1 MTRHLFLITIG
12 PVQEFIAGARRT
24 RDLWFGSWLLSELSR
39 TAAGAIKTNGGE
51 VQLIFPPPNVL
62 ERPGGDQADVANK
75 ILVHITGDP
84 KTIAQKA
91 IDAVYMRLTELW
103 NQAKDKLKDEIA
115 DYADSQ
121 INDLLEI
128 YWAAVPLG
136 DDYASARR
144 QVEAVMAARKTTRD
158 FKQVTCGPG
167 KDVPKSSIDGQRE
180 SVINEAQ
187 FPRPG
192 MSDDERQSIVDALYK
207 NYRAGP
213 AERLSG
219 VDLLKRHGNPTEDK
233 RYFPSTSDVAVRP
246 LLRRLRAMQSD
257 AETAW
262 KQFLTV
268 IEQLAAGRLREERV
282 SRNHPILGHYDGGLL
297 LESRLYEL
305 IDDRRQQREAR
316 NALTDFYRA
325 VDAPRPAPYYAIV
338 LADGDRMGATIDYQ
352 TTLDRHV
359 ELSRRL
365 GDFAANA
372 RRIVEE
378 HEGALIYAGG
388 DDVLAFVPLHTLLA
402 CVRSLHESFALTI
415 NPKNTERF
423 ADKDGNEPTLSVGIA
438 ICHQLEPLSDA
449 LNLARTAEKAAK
461 AIDGKDALAIT
472 LSKRSGAD
480 VTVSGRWG
488 RIDRDLSAFAT
499 MHRMEALPDGTAF
512 QWRDL
517 AERLTPKRGEPTI
530 PPAAVLAEARRILG
544 RKEPERGTKSLAAAT
559 RNQLHNA
566 LDAAIGQSDTP
577 TVALAGLRSVAD
589 EVIVARILA
598 DAADHAGLPLEE
610 KL

>member
-1 MTRHLFLITIG
+1 
-12 PVQEFIAGARRT
+12 
-24 RDLWFGSWLLSELSR
+24 
-39 TAAGAIKTNGGE
+39 
-51 VQLIFPPPNVL
+51 
-62 ERPGGDQADVANK
+62 
-75 ILVHITGDP
+75 
-84 KTIAQKA
+84 
-91 IDAVYMRLTELW
+91 
-103 NQAKDKLKDEIA
+103 
-115 DYADSQ
+115 
-121 INDLLEI
+121 
-128 YWAAVPLG
+128 
-136 DDYASARR
+136 
-144 QVEAVMAARKTTRD
+144 
-158 FKQVTCGPG
+158 
-167 KDVPKSSIDGQRE
+167 
-180 SVINEAQ
+180 
-187 FPRPG
+187 
-192 MSDDERQSIVDALYK
+192 
-207 NYRAGP
+207 
-213 AERLSG
+213 
-219 VDLLKRHGNPTEDK
+219 
-233 RYFPSTSDVAVRP
+233 
-246 LLRRLRAMQSD
+246 
-257 AETAW
+257 
-262 KQFLTV
+262 
-268 IEQLAAGRLREERV
+268 
-282 SRNHPILGHYDGGLL
+282 
-297 LESRLYEL
+297 
-305 IDDRRQQREAR
+305 
-316 NALTDFYRA
+316 
-325 VDAPRPAPYYAIV
+325 
-338 LADGDRMGATIDYQ
+338 MGATIDHQ

-365 GDFAANA
+365 GDFAANV

-415 NPKNTERF
+415 NPKNIERF
-423 ADKDGNEPTLSVGIA
+423 ADKDGNEPTLSVGVA
-438 ICHQLEPLSDA
+438 MCHQIEPLSDA

-461 AIDGKDALAIT
+461 AIDGKNALAIT

-577 TVALAGLRSVAD
+577 TAALAGLRSVAD